1 VVPKFA
7 SGMENNTFPI
17 LVIIM
22 NNDNNILTN
31 DKSRVTVYL
40 PITKPSEALL
50 MKKGSTLFLKFVICV
65 IAIGALIWLIWFPQ
79 LEGRAANL
87 DLISIY
93 KDPLI
98 IYAYI
103 GSIPFF
109 VGLYQAF
116 KLLGYI
122 DGNKVFSQSSVNAMK
137 NIKYCAIT
145 FSGFIVLGILYIRL
159 FVRGDDPAGVTA
171 LGIFTTFASIV
182 IATAAAVF
190 QRLLQNAVDLKSEND
205 LTV

>member
-1 VVPKFA
+1 
-7 SGMENNTFPI
+7 
-17 LVIIM
+17 
-22 NNDNNILTN
+22 
-31 DKSRVTVYL
+31 
-40 PITKPSEALL
+40 
-50 MKKGSTLFLKFVICV
+50 MKKGSTLFLKFVICL
-65 IAIGALIWLIWFPQ
+65 IAIVALTWLIWFPQ
-79 LEGRAANL
+79 LEGRAATL

-93 KDPLI
+93 LDPLI

-109 VGLYQAF
+109 VALYQAF
-116 KLLGYI
+116 NLLGYV
-122 DGNKVFSQSSVNAMK
+122 DKNKVFSQSAVKAVSI
-137 NIKYCAIT
+137 IKYCALI

-159 FVRGDDPAGVTA
+159 IVKGEDSAGVTA

-190 QRLLQNAVDLKSEND
+190 QKLIQNAVDLKSEND

>member
-1 VVPKFA
+1 
-7 SGMENNTFPI
+7 
-17 LVIIM
+17 
-22 NNDNNILTN
+22 
-31 DKSRVTVYL
+31 
-40 PITKPSEALL
+40 
-50 MKKGSTLFLKFVICV
+50 MKKGSTLFLKFVMCL
-65 IAIGALIWLIWFPQ
+65 IAIVALTWLIWFPQ

-98 IYAYI
+98 IYTFI

-109 VGLYQAF
+109 VGLYQGF

-122 DGNKVFSQSSVNAMK
+122 DSDKVFSQLSVNAVGK
-137 NIKYCAIT
+137 IKYCAIA
-145 FSGFIVLGILYIRL
+145 FSGFIMLGILYIRL
-159 FVRGDDPAGVTA
+159 FVQGDDPAGVTG
-171 LGIFTTFASIV
+171 LSIVTIFASIV

-190 QRLLQNAVDLKSEND
+190 QSLLQNAIDIKSEND